1 MGLKWENTGDG
12 NVLLRN
18 KSWIDRKGA
27 TWLVATGIFPVL
39 WELTAISYHLVLFS
53 MLGSF
58 TCIPCRYFIKY
69 LSWGVGSLQNL
80 GLFLCVDLSLSDTQF

>member
-27 TWLVATGIFPVL
+27 TWLVATGIFP
-39 WELTAISYHLVLFS
+39 SLVGADCYFLPF
-53 MLGSF
+53 GSF
-58 TCIPCRYFIKY
+58 FN
-69 LSWGVGSLQNL
+69 VG
-80 GLFLCVDLSLSDTQF
+80 